1 MCGGRAADGN
11 MGGCLAS
18 GDARDREIL
27 LKKKKATC
35 KHRDF
40 RGSKVLKSGLSFF
53 LLWLQVDTGVSSSL
67 GEPRPYTFTPCPHV
81 KEDISIT
88 GNEVVYRTHLGRPS
102 QSGAR

>member
-1 MCGGRAADGN
+1 MCGGRAADGTI
-11 MGGCLAS
+11 GGCLAS
-18 GDARDREIL
+18 GDVRDRETL
-27 LKKKKATC
+27 LKKATC

-40 RGSKVLKSGLSFF
+40 RGSKVLKSGSSFVLF
-53 LLWLQVDTGVSSSL
+53 WLQVDTGVSSSL
-67 GEPRPYTFTPCPHV
+67 GEPRPYAFTPCPHV